1 MPKTAPTEIVLT
13 SITGLS
19 SALKFSRKSLLV
31 AAASIALA
39 SPMLI
44 AQNVAAPAAA
54 SSPTPTASAT
64 AAPAFDVATIK
75 PFRPGPQTF
84 MGIVDTP
91 NGVHASDANL
101 AMLVV
106 YAYGLRT
113 EDQVTGPDWAKTE
126 RYEVVAKMSAA
137 DIAEIQK
144 MSNAE
149 GTARR
154 ALMLQALLAERFQ
167 LKAHSETK
175 MVPVYELVVAKGASK
190 LKEAA
195 TDPNPPLGRGE
206 DGKPHQ
212 GTKFLKDTSVWQA
225 WSMENLA
232 GFLSQPVVGVG
243 RPVLDKT
250 GLTTTYDFPINWSV
264 YSAGAGAP
272 LGSPE
277 DNTASIFGALKEVG
291 LQLHPAT
298 GPIDIIVIDHVEKPT
313 AD

>member
-1 MPKTAPTEIVLT
+1 MKY
-13 SITGLS
+13 
-19 SALKFSRKSLLV
+19 SRKSLLL
-31 AAASIALA
+31 AAVWSALA
-39 SPMLI
+39 CPILL
-44 AQNVAAPAAA
+44 AQNNTAPGAA
-54 SSPTPTASAT
+54 SSPTPAANAN

-75 PFRPGPQTF
+75 PFHLGPGTTF
-84 MGIVDTP
+84 VGIEDTP
-91 NGVHASDANL
+91 DGVHASDANL

-113 EDQVTGPDWAKTE
+113 EDQVTGPDWLKTE
-126 RYEVVAKMSAA
+126 RYEVVAKMSAT
-137 DIAEIQK
+137 DIAEIKK

-154 ALMLQALLAERFQ
+154 ALMLQAVLAERFQ

-175 MVPVYELVVAKGASK
+175 MVPVYELVVIKGASK
-190 LKEAA
+190 LKDAA

-206 DGKPHQ
+206 DGKPSM
-212 GTKFLKDTSVWQA
+212 GIRWAKDTATVRAFSMTA
-225 WSMENLA
+225 WA
-232 GFLSQPVVGVG
+232 GFLSQPVAGVG

-250 GLTTTYDFPINWSV
+250 GLTSTYDFPINWSV

-291 LQLHPAT
+291 LQLQPAT
-298 GPIDIIVIDHVEKPT
+298 GPVEYILIDNAEKPT
-313 AD
+313 EN